1 MSALAV
7 LQALEHHITPRCQV
21 TRAGPLSTHHSFGTE
36 PDALDHGAS
45 LSLCS
50 CSTTTRGISAAG
62 SVGDILTSHM

>member
-21 TRAGPLSTHHSFGTE
+21 TSAGPLSTHHSFDTE

-45 LSLCS
+45 LSLS
-50 CSTTTRGISAAG
+50 VAAQQLLEAFLLQ
-62 SVGDILTSHM
+62 VL